1 MKWTPKTVAIAAAV
15 VVVGGWYLKK
25 KAGETLQ
32 EVGQA
37 VNPTNPDNVINQGF
51 NSVYKSVTG
60 SEGTLG
66 TDLADFFH
74 GLDEED

>member
-25 KAGETLQ
+25 KAGETIQ

-51 NSVYKSVTG
+51 NSVYQSVTG

>member
-15 VVVGGWYLKK
+15 VVVGGWYLKRQ
-25 KAGETLQ
+25 ATETVK
-32 EVGQA
+32 EAANA

-51 NSVYKSVTG
+51 NSVYQSVTG
-60 SEGTLG
+60 SRGTLG

-74 GLDEED
+74 GLDDED